1 MGKTEKIVV
10 LSVLFAVVVLFVW
23 SLQGPEARAA
33 TRDEAPA
40 PAPMEEAATIFQ
52 RVSPDDRRPTIDLE
66 PPIEVDGSLG
76 TTTTVADAAPG
87 AGSATAGQGML
98 SAAIQTPEP
107 PAPAAVQI
115 QPGWDLVSA
124 RGLEPTVDPTMMVLQ
139 PSEGATWSS
148 LAVDLYGDEAR
159 ARLLRHYN
167 EGMEA
172 PGDLVFVPAVDDL
185 GPEPTVRKVE
195 VLDGE
200 SLWLVSE
207 RTLGTGTRWKEIF
220 ELNRGVI
227 SDASK
232 VRPGMVLTI
241 PAED

>member
-1 MGKTEKIVV
+1 MREI
-10 LSVLFAVVVLFVW
+10 
-23 SLQGPEARAA
+23 
-33 TRDEAPA
+33 APKRRFGA
-40 PAPMEEAATIFQ
+40 SAG
-52 RVSPDDRRPTIDLE
+52 RRGRRPGPYCEASAYQQSAVRCAHSAVPL
-66 PPIEVDGSLG
+66 P
-76 TTTTVADAAPG
+76 AA
-87 AGSATAGQGML
+87 ASAAHASAVGSAP
-98 SAAIQTPEP
+98 SAP
-107 PAPAAVQI
+107 
-115 QPGWDLVSA
+115 SS

-200 SLWLVSE
+200 SMSM
-207 RTLGTGTRWKEIF
+207 
-220 ELNRGVI
+220 
-227 SDASK
+227 S
-232 VRPGMVLTI
+232 P
-241 PAED
+241 